1 MGGGNCRCRAGQQG
15 RGRGSDG
22 DEQLGRGFAG
32 EGGQGGAAGHINN
45 YSKNAVRIEL
55 GDLPDIEAG
64 LGTVIGT
71 KR

>member
-15 RGRGSDG
+15 RGCSSDG

-32 EGGQGGAAGHINN
+32 EGGQGGAAGRINN

-55 GDLPDIEAG
+55 GGLPDIEAG